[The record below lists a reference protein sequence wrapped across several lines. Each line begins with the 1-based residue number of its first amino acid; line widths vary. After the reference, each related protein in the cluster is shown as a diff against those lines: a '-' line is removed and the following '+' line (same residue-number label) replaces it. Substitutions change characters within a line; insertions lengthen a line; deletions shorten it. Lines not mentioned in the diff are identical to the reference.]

1 MGKNGLRW
9 WLGLGT
15 ILVGWAIIVSPATAT
30 AAEEGDEEEY
40 GHSLDWVPADASIF
54 STSLQLKRQIETI
67 ADSNAWKAFREI
79 PSVAM
84 VWQMAEMQVMDPDGP
99 GAMFWQLMELPENKQ
114 LAAMLGEMFSEEIA
128 FYAAA
133 DVEKLIELGA
143 IIQGSK
149 IAPLIQAASGE
160 EGNASDARV
169 EMIVDAIV
177 DDSSLLAIPHAVV
190 AFRIEDEEA
199 ADTQLK
205 RLEVLANMA
214 LQQSPLD
221 AKVEREEI
229 GESEFLVLTLDGTM
243 IPWEDEAP
251 AGTNIDQETYD
262 SLREIVSEK
271 ELTIAL
277 GVWNGYVLL
286 AIGEDAEHL
295 ESLGEGDLPADNEE
309 FEYLADHLEED
320 VVGIQYASAEVV
332 RSQVIV
338 ADDIDELVPEVEEL
352 IKAWTGI
359 PDSMRESLA
368 EDLRALGEDVKSY
381 LPVPGAMASC
391 TLMTDT
397 GFESF
402 TYSWTAQPRLD
413 SSLALEIANH
423 LGGAPI
429 IAIAARGTHNPE
441 DYELLAK
448 WVGKS
453 IEYFREY
460 GLAEM
465 DEDEREKAEKA
476 LEIALPILERI
487 DATTREFLIPAF
499 EDSQSALVIDA
510 DITSKQ
516 WHSEMPES
524 FTPLPMVELALVMGV
539 SDVESLMKAM
549 AEYKEIADDLIEAIR
564 KEDPESIPAD
574 YEIPAPEVNETDDG
588 TLYTWSLGDDVDEQI
603 ALVGAVG
610 EHVAAFATSTNLAE
624 RVLAEE
630 PVAEPEA
637 LSGAEE
643 PRAVLAG
650 INFAALIDAIGPWIE
665 YGIRTSVLEGE
676 GLENDPADDP
686 SQAQDICSQ
695 VKTGLEILKCFRG
708 AWSEVSEDEDGVWV
722 THTVSE
728 FEDLKE

>member
-1 MGKNGLRW
+1 MCNNGLRW
-9 WLGLGT
+9 RLGLGT
-15 ILVGWAIIVSPATAT
+15 ILACWAIIISPLSAT
-30 AAEEGDEEEY
+30 AAEGDEDEY
-40 GHSLDWVPADASIF
+40 GHALDWVPADASLF
-54 STSLQLKRQIETI
+54 STSLQLKRQIDI
-67 ADSNAWKAFREI
+67 VADSNAWQAFREI
-79 PSVAM
+79 PSVAT
-84 VWQMAEMQVMDPDGP
+84 VWQMAEMQVMNPDGP
-99 GAMFWQLMELPENKQ
+99 AAMFWQLMELPENQQ

-143 IIQGSK
+143 VIQGSK

-160 EGNASDARV
+160 EGDANQARLT
-169 EMIVDAIV
+169 MIVESIV
-177 DDSSLLAIPHAVV
+177 EDPSLLAVPQAVL
-190 AFRIEDEEA
+190 AFSIEDEEA
-199 ADTQLK
+199 ATTQLK

-214 LQQSPLD
+214 LKQSPLD
-221 AKVEREEI
+221 VQVAREEI

-243 IPWEDEAP
+243 IPWEDEVP
-251 AGTNIDQETYD
+251 TGVDIDQETYD

-286 AIGEDAEHL
+286 SIGEDAKHL
-295 ESLGEGDLPADNEE
+295 ETLGEGDLLAEKEE
-309 FEYLADHLEED
+309 LEYLEDHLEED

-338 ADDIDELVPEVEEL
+338 ADDIDEIVPDLEEL
-352 IKAWTGI
+352 INTWDQI
-359 PDSMRESLA
+359 PDSMRESLV
-368 EDLRALGEDVKSY
+368 EDLHSFADDIKGY
-381 LPVPGAMASC
+381 LPVPGAMTSC
-391 TLMTDT
+391 TLLTDT

-402 TYSWTAQPRLD
+402 TYNWTPQPRLD
-413 SSLALEIANH
+413 ASQALEIANH
-423 LGGAPI
+423 LGGSPI
-429 IAIAARGTHNPE
+429 IAVAARGTHNPE

-448 WVGKS
+448 WVGKG
-453 IEYFREY
+453 IKYFQEF
-460 GLAEM
+460 GLEEL
-465 DEDEREKAEKA
+465 DEDDQEKAKKA
-476 LEIALPILERI
+476 MEIALPILERI

-516 WHSEMPES
+516 WHSDMPES
-524 FTPLPMVELALVMGV
+524 FTPLPMAEVALVMGV
-539 SDVESLMKAM
+539 SDVESLMRAM
-549 AEYKEIADDLIEAIR
+549 AEYKQIADDLIEAIR
-564 KEDPESIPAD
+564 KEDPDSIPED

-637 LSGAEE
+637 LNGAEE

-650 INFAALIDAIGPWIE
+650 INFAALVDAIGPWIE

-676 GLENDPADDP
+676 GLDNDPADDP

-708 AWSEVSEDEDGVWV
+708 AWSEVTEDEDGVWV

-728 FEDLKE
+728 FKDLEE